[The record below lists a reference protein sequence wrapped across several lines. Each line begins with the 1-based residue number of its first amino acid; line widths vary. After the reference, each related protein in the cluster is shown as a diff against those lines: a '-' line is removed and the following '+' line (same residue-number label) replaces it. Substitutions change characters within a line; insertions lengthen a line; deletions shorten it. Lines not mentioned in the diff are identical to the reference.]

1 MKAFKTKHFAAS
13 WQRGVLL
20 FALGQLSPDDLP
32 AEKRE
37 LIRGIANWALSH
49 GRNIK

>member
-20 FALGQLSPDDLP
+20 FVLGQLGPDDIHRD
-32 AEKRE
+32 KHE
-37 LIRGIANWALSH
+37 LVRGIANWALSY
-49 GRNIK
+49 GRKL